1 MRIGGILRLVF
12 GASTQ
17 EEIATRLSAFGLQ
30 TDQTKV
36 SAWMRG
42 RVPNLEQMN
51 AIEACYELPRGTIL
65 VMAGFVD
72 VSAFRKVRPMPG
84 PHGIRMMTDRELH
97 GSTVELLGAGALG
110 SQFAVAAEGAPSG
123 RAPKKPG
130 RKVNRPQPP
139 AESG

>member
-17 EEIATRLSAFGLQ
+17 EEIATRLSTFGLQ

-51 AIEACYELPRGTIL
+51 AIEACYKLPRGTIL

-72 VSAFRKVRPMPG
+72 VSAFRKARPMPG
-84 PHGIRMMTDRELH
+84 PDGIRMMTDRELH
-97 GSTVELLGAGALG
+97 GSTVELLGAGAVG
-110 SQFAVAAEGAPSG
+110 SQFAVAAEGARSG

-130 RKVNRPQPP
+130 RKVNRPEPP
-139 AESG
+139 AETG